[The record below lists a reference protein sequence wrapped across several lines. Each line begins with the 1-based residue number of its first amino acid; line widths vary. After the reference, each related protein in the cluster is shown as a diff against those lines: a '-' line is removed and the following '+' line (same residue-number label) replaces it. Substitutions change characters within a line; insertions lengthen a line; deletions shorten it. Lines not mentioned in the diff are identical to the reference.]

1 MDQSGEKRP
10 KLIIPPFLFEDSE
23 GEIKEPISTL
33 DLKYV
38 GDYAGVNIREVEE
51 LNVLEFYLLLHD
63 AVVWNLSQTEEGRK
77 RLNKGWT
84 LRQTE
89 PDIRRFP
96 RREGGE

>member
-1 MDQSGEKRP
+1 M
-10 KLIIPPFLFEDSE
+10 
-23 GEIKEPISTL
+23 KEPISTL

-38 GDYAGVNIREVEE
+38 GDYAGISIRDVLE
-51 LNVLEFYLLLHD
+51 LSILEFYLLLHD

-77 RLNKGWT
+77 YLDRAWI

-89 PDIRRFP
+89 PDVKRFP